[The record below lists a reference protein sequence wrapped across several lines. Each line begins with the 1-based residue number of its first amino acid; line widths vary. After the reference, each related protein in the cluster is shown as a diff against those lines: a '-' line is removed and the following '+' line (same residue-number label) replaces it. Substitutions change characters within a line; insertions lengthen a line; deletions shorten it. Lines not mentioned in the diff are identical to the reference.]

1 MKKFID
7 EKGRIFGKVNIIDI
21 LVVLLVLAVAA
32 AVIFKAGG
40 GEVTKAD
47 QLANAEMKDISY
59 TVLCRMVHN
68 DVANHVV
75 ENAVGQQLMSNGEL
89 VESCFIEDVQR
100 APYYES
106 FLTDSGEVLQ
116 VENPTYCDLIIT
128 VSGQAPYGENSFHVG
143 SQEVRVGKAH
153 IMKTVDFEINGTVTE
168 LEGANG

>member
-75 ENAVGQQLMSNGEL
+75 ENAAGQQLMSNGEL
-89 VESCFIEDVQR
+89 VESCFVEDVQC

-128 VSGQAPYGENSFHVG
+128 VSGQAPYGENSCHGG
-143 SQEVRVGKAH
+143 SQWLHICKAARPG
-153 IMKTVDFEINGTVTE
+153 VF
-168 LEGANG
+168 